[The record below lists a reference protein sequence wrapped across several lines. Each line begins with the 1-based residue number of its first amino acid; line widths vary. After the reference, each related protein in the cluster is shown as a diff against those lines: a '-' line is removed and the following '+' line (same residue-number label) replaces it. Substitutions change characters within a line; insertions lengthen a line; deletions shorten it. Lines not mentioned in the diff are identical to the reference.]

1 MQEQFLFVFPGMWKL
16 NNYKLQTTNDK
27 LQIIRYK
34 LQTTITNLKQQIT
47 NNKLQIIRDRPQCW
61 RAASRPGHPD
71 PLEEGSQIKDLQ
83 GVNEQD
89 DDFEDEYEDKDVYNA
104 VDVDNQRPSRCQ
116 WPWW

>member
-1 MQEQFLFVFPGMWKL
+1 MEIQQVQITNYELQITNYKMEDI
-16 NNYKLQTTNDK
+16 NYKLL
-27 LQIIRYK
+27 LQIS
-34 LQTTITNLKQQIT
+34 